1 MPFAL
6 KQAAV
11 FRIKWPICSFLLLTT
26 LKVSQEKPHQDWTI
40 VCKRCTVETV
50 LRRFSHL
57 AESLGRQLRDKLSRN
72 SNSSI
77 IQHITT
83 SNPKEMYLGLTDIHS
98 DQLSAAVFIFHS
110 GYKLI
115 SCCFHLLRDPLLV
128 LSVLILTGLCN
139 EAWRTC
145 ETAGEPKR
153 VCSLIWIFQTLWWK
167 VELEFSP
174 PHCTKNVSLTPAFF
188 WWPWRVDVECRFR
201 RNRPMVFSARILN
214 FHRRCL
220 KKQPFTVAPFEWR
233 NAMALRRKLSGS
245 PVEVTCSSFRLEFN
259 VSS

>member
-1 MPFAL
+1 MFISP
-6 KQAAV
+6 
-11 FRIKWPICSFLLLTT
+11 PDN

-57 AESLGRQLRDKLSRN
+57 VDSCVTNYHATFN
-72 SNSSI
+72 SNSSF

-128 LSVLILTGLCN
+128 LSVYWQVYVMKRDGRVKRPANRSEFVHSFEFFKLCD
-139 EAWRTC
+139 E
-145 ETAGEPKR
+145 
-153 VCSLIWIFQTLWWK
+153 
-167 VELEFSP
+167 
-174 PHCTKNVSLTPAFF
+174 
-188 WWPWRVDVECRFR
+188 
-201 RNRPMVFSARILN
+201 
-214 FHRRCL
+214 
-220 KKQPFTVAPFEWR
+220 
-233 NAMALRRKLSGS
+233 KLSLNS
-245 PVEVTCSSFRLEFN
+245 LHPTAQKTYL
-259 VSS
+259 

>member
-1 MPFAL
+1 MFISP
-6 KQAAV
+6 
-11 FRIKWPICSFLLLTT
+11 PDN

-57 AESLGRQLRDKLSRN
+57 VDSCVTNYHATFN
-72 SNSSI
+72 SNSSF

-110 GYKLI
+110 AYKLI
-115 SCCFHLLRDPLLV
+115 SCCFPFAPWSFVSAVCL
-128 LSVLILTGLCN
+128 LTGLCN

-201 RNRPMVFSARILN
+201 RNRPMVFPHAFWIFIGDVWKNNRLPSRLLSEEMRWLCVESYLD
-214 FHRRCL
+214 H
-220 KKQPFTVAPFEWR
+220 Q
-233 NAMALRRKLSGS
+233 LR
-245 PVEVTCSSFRLEFN
+245 
-259 VSS
+259 

>member
-57 AESLGRQLRDKLSRN
+57 AESLGRQLRDKLLRN
-72 SNSSI
+72 SNSSF
-77 IQHITT
+77 IQHSTT
-83 SNPKEMYLGLTDIHS
+83 SNRKEMYLGLTDIHS

-128 LSVLILTGLCN
+128 LSVYWQVYVMKRDGRVKRPANRSEFVHSFEFFKLCD
-139 EAWRTC
+139 E
-145 ETAGEPKR
+145 
-153 VCSLIWIFQTLWWK
+153 
-167 VELEFSP
+167 
-174 PHCTKNVSLTPAFF
+174 
-188 WWPWRVDVECRFR
+188 
-201 RNRPMVFSARILN
+201 
-214 FHRRCL
+214 
-220 KKQPFTVAPFEWR
+220 
-233 NAMALRRKLSGS
+233 KLSLNS
-245 PVEVTCSSFRLEFN
+245 LHPTAQKTYL
-259 VSS
+259 

>member
-1 MPFAL
+1 MFISP
-6 KQAAV
+6 
-11 FRIKWPICSFLLLTT
+11 PDN

-57 AESLGRQLRDKLSRN
+57 VDSCVTNYHATFN
-72 SNSSI
+72 SNSSF

-128 LSVLILTGLCN
+128 LSVY
-139 EAWRTC
+139 WQVYVMKR

-153 VCSLIWIFQTLWWK
+153 VCSLIWIFQTLRWK
-167 VELEFSP
+167 VELGFSP

>member
-1 MPFAL
+1 MFISP
-6 KQAAV
+6 
-11 FRIKWPICSFLLLTT
+11 PDN

-110 GYKLI
+110 AYKLI
-115 SCCFHLLRDPLLV
+115 SCCFPFAPWSFVSAVCL
-128 LSVLILTGLCN
+128 LTGLCN

-188 WWPWRVDVECRFR
+188 WWPWRVDVERRFR

>member
-1 MPFAL
+1 
-6 KQAAV
+6 
-11 FRIKWPICSFLLLTT
+11 
-26 LKVSQEKPHQDWTI
+26 
-40 VCKRCTVETV
+40 
-50 LRRFSHL
+50 
-57 AESLGRQLRDKLSRN
+57 
-72 SNSSI
+72 
-77 IQHITT
+77 
-83 SNPKEMYLGLTDIHS
+83 MYLGLTDIHS

-110 GYKLI
+110 AYKLI
-115 SCCFHLLRDPLLV
+115 SCCFPFAPWSFVSAVCL
-128 LSVLILTGLCN
+128 LTGLCN

-214 FHRRCL
+214 FHRVSAMFEKTTVYRRAFWV
-220 KKQPFTVAPFEWR
+220 KKCDGFASKVIWITSWGNMFV
-233 NAMALRRKLSGS
+233 L
-245 PVEVTCSSFRLEFN
+245 SFRIQCVKLE
-259 VSS
+259 